1 MITKMSHDWEAAVV
15 TIRYDNA
22 TLTGADEAKAFA
34 FLRAAVD
41 TQHAKAGGSF
51 ELRVQWILEPKP
63 RTLRDE
69 ARAVVPEQWQADAV
83 LAAVKARL
91 DALPRSSWEGFPTY
105 IHVNDI
111 DALFRGTS

>member
-1 MITKMSHDWEAAVV
+1 MVEIPDADARTAAR
-15 TIRYDNA
+15 ILRQAA
-22 TLTGADEAKAFA
+22 TSYPLQAREGDRIA
-34 FLRAAVD
+34 
-41 TQHAKAGGSF
+41 
-51 ELRVQWILEPKP
+51 ELLDPKP